1 MEATITSRTQEEQ
14 EALASA
20 ARESMRHQVLDLL
33 SKRGCLDSPELL
45 ACPRCG
51 ERMILVSQQATWVKD
66 RETGQRICAP
76 CGTEKALLDLMAPA
90 FELGGE
96 G

>member
-1 MEATITSRTQEEQ
+1 
-14 EALASA
+14 
-20 ARESMRHQVLDLL
+20 MRHQILDLL
-33 SKRGCLDSPELL
+33 EKRGCLDSPELE

-51 ERMILVSQQATWVKD
+51 DRLIVISQQATWVKD

-76 CGTEKALLDLMAPA
+76 CGTEKALLDLMGLSY
-90 FELGGE
+90 ELGGE